1 MMANELSALKT
12 QNETTTEKL
21 TDINQEIL
29 SRILKYV
36 QISRIG
42 AFDREI
48 IRKDLIG
55 MAIEAEKRE
64 KTLSDIIGDDEKSW
78 CDSIVDGYGKVS
90 LKELILSILNQISLW
105 WFMWGIMFFD
115 LAPSVVK
122 FDVGHLSLFLLYAL
136 ILSSYT
142 FFISYKFAFQSL
154 LKQFFINSMFFI
166 GVTILIAIP
175 SRTLKGIVLFSIPN
189 YVIHLVFGT
198 IWASCTFLYK
208 DLIHKQANKINWME

>member
-1 MMANELSALKT
+1 MANELSALKT
-12 QNETTTEKL
+12 QNEATTEKL

-64 KTLSDIIGDDEKSW
+64 KTLSDIIGADEKSW

-90 LKELILSILNQISLW
+90 LKELTLSILKQLSFS
-105 WFMWGIMFFD
+105 WFTWGIVLID
-115 LAPSVVK
+115 ITPSIIKVNM
-122 FDVGHLSLFLLYAL
+122 GHLSVFLLYSL
-136 ILSSYT
+136 LMTSYN
-142 FFISYKFAFQSL
+142 FFISYKFAFHSL
-154 LKQFFINSMFFI
+154 TKRFLINLMFLIVAILSMGLFARFLKE
-166 GVTILIAIP
+166 
-175 SRTLKGIVLFSIPN
+175 IVLFSIPN

-208 DLIHKQANKINWME
+208 DLIHKQAKKINWME

>member
-1 MMANELSALKT
+1 MANELSALKT
-12 QNETTTEKL
+12 QNETTTQKL
-21 TDINQEIL
+21 TDINKEIL

-64 KTLSDIIGDDEKSW
+64 KTLSDIIGADEKSW

-90 LKELILSILNQISLW
+90 LKELTLSILKQLSLS
-105 WFMWGIMFFD
+105 WFTWGFIWFGIT
-115 LAPSVVK
+115 PSIIKVNI
-122 FDVGHLSLFLLYAL
+122 GHLSVFLLYAL
-136 ILSSYT
+136 VLTIYN
-142 FFISYKFAFQSL
+142 FFISYKFAFKSST
-154 LKQFFINSMFFI
+154 KQFLINSMFFI
-166 GVTILIAIP
+166 LITILITIL
-175 SRTLKGIVLFSIPN
+175 SRALNGIVLFSIPN
-189 YVIHLVFGT
+189 YVIHLIFGT

-208 DLIHKQANKINWME
+208 DLMHKQANKINWME

>member
-1 MMANELSALKT
+1 MANELSVLKA

-21 TDINQEIL
+21 TNINEEIL

-55 MAIEAEKRE
+55 MAIESEKRE

-90 LKELILSILNQISLW
+90 LKELTLSILKQLSFW
-105 WFMWGIMFFD
+105 WFTWGFIWFGITP
-115 LAPSVVK
+115 LTIKVNI
-122 FDVGHLSLFLLYAL
+122 GHLSLFLLYAL
-136 ILSSYT
+136 ALIIYY
-142 FFISYKFAFQSL
+142 FFISYKFAFKSL
-154 LKQFFINSMFFI
+154 LKQFFINSAFFI
-166 GVTILIAIP
+166 VVPTLIVIL
-175 SRTLKGIVLFSIPN
+175 SRSLNEIVLFSIPN

-198 IWASCTFLYK
+198 IWAACTFLYK
-208 DLIHKQANKINWME
+208 DLIHKQAKKINWME